1 MIELKPILVDSRE
14 QNFALK
20 IRGTR
25 LLTMTC
31 ETEMNLQSYSDKT
44 LHLETLGAARTEKTA
59 TVNLLKHLQE
69 INRRKLYVD
78 YGHSTLPKYIVAELG
93 YSENEAWTRIQA
105 MRLLKTVP
113 QIEKKI
119 ESGQISLSNAS
130 LLQGFV
136 QDTGIQKQP
145 EKIADAVKKA
155 EDLSHRKLKEEFKP
169 QEPKEKKI
177 TLNLKL
183 QEKIKKLQQS
193 WGEMSETAILEALID
208 EKLREIELKVDS
220 PKPES
225 TREVSAAKTRYI
237 PVSVRREILGR
248 SKNQCEH
255 KNKDGTR
262 CQERRNLEYD
272 HILSFYTSQKISLVH
287 SSNSLHLKKG
297 QATPTLYRFPSTIV
311 TQGDRSPF
319 TLLKTK

>member
-1 MIELKPILVDSRE
+1 
-14 QNFALK
+14 
-20 IRGTR
+20 
-25 LLTMTC
+25 
-31 ETEMNLQSYSDKT
+31 MNLQNYNDKT
-44 LHLETLGAARTEKTA
+44 LHLETLGASRTEKTA

-69 INRRKLYVD
+69 INRRKLFVD

-113 QIEKKI
+113 LIEKKI

-130 LLQGFV
+130 LLQGFI
-136 QDTGIQKQP
+136 QDNGIQKQP
-145 EKIADAVKKA
+145 EKIAEAVKKA

-169 QEPKEKKI
+169 QEPKDKKI

-193 WGEMSETAILEALID
+193 WGEMSEAAILEALID
-208 EKLREIELKVDS
+208 EKLKELELKVDS
-220 PKPES
+220 PKQRAP
-225 TREVSAAKTRYI
+225 RPASATQTRYI
-237 PVSVRREILGR
+237 PVSVKREILGR

-255 KNKDGTR
+255 KNKNGTR

-272 HILSFYTSQKISLVH
+272 HVVPYAL
-287 SSNSLHLKKG
+287 N
-297 QATPTLYRFPSTIV
+297 
-311 TQGDRSPF
+311 GDRTAANIRMLCFSHNQRRSILTF
-319 TLLKTK
+319 GQSRS